1 MPAMK
6 RHATTILGLGFV
18 ILMLTGLSS
27 SWAGDNELPFWA
39 YPDAPAKAAAP
50 IDDGRLRSLPGSS
63 RQFSLVQLRDFFSP
77 PDWYP
82 EDHPPMP
89 PLVAHGAQPKAY
101 ACGYCHLPTGMGRP
115 ENAPIAGLPAPYIIK
130 QVHEMKSGARK
141 SALPEHYPQA
151 LMWELAAQAAAD
163 PGLEEAAAYF
173 SSIKPGRFMKVV
185 ETDTIPKVEVM
196 HWIYKKAEAGGTE
209 PLGNRLIE
217 LTDDFGRFGQRDGR
231 ITYTVYV
238 PPGSLAKGEALV
250 KTGNGKT
257 VACATCHGGDLKGMG
272 LVPPIAGRSPSYIAR
287 QLHDFRA
294 GVRNGDYSELM
305 KPVVAGL
312 GNDDLIAIT
321 GYLASL
327 EP

>member
-1 MPAMK
+1 MK
-6 RHATTILGLGFV
+6 RQAQVILSLGLM
-18 ILMLTGLSS
+18 MLAGLCSA
-27 SWAGDNELPFWA
+27 WAGDTDLPFWA
-39 YPDAPAKAAAP
+39 YPDTPTKP
-50 IDDGRLRSLPGSS
+50 PVPVDDGQMRMLPESS
-63 RQFSLVQLRDFFSP
+63 KQFSFAELRDFFSP

-89 PLVAHGAQPKAY
+89 SLVAHGAKPKVY

-115 ENAPIAGLPAPYIIK
+115 ENAPIAGLPAKYILK

-141 SALPEHYPQA
+141 SSLPEHYPQA
-151 LMWELAAQAAAD
+151 LMWELAAQAATD

-173 SSIKPGRFMKVV
+173 ASIKPKQFMKVV

-196 HWIYKKAEAGGTE
+196 HWIYKKADSGGTE

-217 LTDDFGRFGQRDGR
+217 LTDDFARFGKRDGR

-238 PPGSLAKGEALV
+238 PPGSLAKGEDLV
-250 KTGNGKT
+250 KTGGGKT
-257 VACATCHGGDLKGMG
+257 TACATCHGGDLKGLG

-287 QLHDFRA
+287 QLHDFRTGA
-294 GVRNGDYSELM
+294 RSGDYSELM
-305 KPVVAGL
+305 KPVVANL
-312 GNDDLIAIT
+312 TNDDIIAIT

-327 EP
+327 NP